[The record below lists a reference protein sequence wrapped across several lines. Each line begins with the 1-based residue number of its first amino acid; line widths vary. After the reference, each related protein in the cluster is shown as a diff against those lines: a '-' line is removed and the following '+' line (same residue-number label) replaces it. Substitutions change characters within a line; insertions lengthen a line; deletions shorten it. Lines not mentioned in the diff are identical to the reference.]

1 MFTEERQSAIE
12 KCLRENGK
20 VKVKELSEMFQVTED
35 CIRKDLKT
43 LENAGKLKR
52 TYGGAILSQDYPLK
66 RDVVDRRQFNL
77 DKKRTIAAKAFKL
90 IKNNETI
97 FLDISTTNIELAKL
111 LATSNMRV
119 VVVSNMIDIL
129 QILATNPS
137 ITAIGTGGTMY
148 QTVNGFMG
156 AATIEVIKQYS
167 FDRAFIGSCGVDMT
181 DCAITTLGVEDGLTK
196 KAAVHSS
203 RHKYVVMERDKFYF
217 NDSYKYAYF
226 DDISGIV
233 TDEFPEFVKKF
244 IKRKTAVI
252 SLAFIVFI
260 ILMAIIGPYV
270 VPYDPQAPDYT
281 AMMQGPSAAH
291 IWGTNEY
298 GQDVFSRLMVGTR
311 LSLTCALTATIIGT
325 AIGVVL
331 GLIAGFYGGI
341 IDSLIMRCCD
351 VLFAFPDIL
360 LAIAVVAII
369 GQGMVNVMIA
379 VAVFTVPSFARI
391 IRSAT
396 ISVKQAPYVEVA
408 RSLGC
413 SNTRILFVHIF
424 PGTIQ
429 SMIVNFTMRVGTA
442 ILAASSLSFLGFGAN
457 VTEPDWGSMLSTG
470 RNYLNTAPHMVLFPG
485 ILIFLTV
492 LAFNLLG
499 DGLRDTLDPKMN

>member
-1 MFTEERQSAIE
+1 MA
-12 KCLRENGK
+12 
-20 VKVKELSEMFQVTED
+20 
-35 CIRKDLKT
+35 
-43 LENAGKLKR
+43 
-52 TYGGAILSQDYPLK
+52 
-66 RDVVDRRQFNL
+66 
-77 DKKRTIAAKAFKL
+77 DKNT
-90 IKNNETI
+90 
-97 FLDISTTNIELAKL
+97 
-111 LATSNMRV
+111 TSNI
-119 VVVSNMIDIL
+119 N
-129 QILATNPS
+129 LA
-137 ITAIGTGGTMY
+137 
-148 QTVNGFMG
+148 
-156 AATIEVIKQYS
+156 AAEE
-167 FDRAFIGSCGVDMT
+167 
-181 DCAITTLGVEDGLTK
+181 LP
-196 KAAVHSS
+196 KAQS
-203 RHKYVVMERDKFYF
+203 KF
-217 NDSYKYAYF
+217 K
-226 DDISGIV
+226 
-233 TDEFPEFVKKF
+233 EFVKKF

-413 SNTRILFVHIF
+413 SNTRILF
-424 PGTIQ
+424 
-429 SMIVNFTMRVGTA
+429 TMRVGTA